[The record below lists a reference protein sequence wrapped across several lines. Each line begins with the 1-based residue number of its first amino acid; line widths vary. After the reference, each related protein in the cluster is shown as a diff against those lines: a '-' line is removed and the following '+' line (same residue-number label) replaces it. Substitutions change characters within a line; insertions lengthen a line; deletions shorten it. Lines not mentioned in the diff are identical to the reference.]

1 MPQVMKAPPPP
12 KKKGRRWGG
21 RWRDMEKGGG
31 RGDFVPSEEINP
43 HVRQKDHADLLMVGQ
58 IQRK

>member
-1 MPQVMKAPPPP
+1 MVKTKDAPGDESPPP
-12 KKKGRRWGG
+12 KKKMR
-21 RWRDMEKGGG
+21 GGG
-31 RGDFVPSEEINP
+31 RDFVPSEEINP

>member
-1 MPQVMKAPPPP
+1 MVKTKDAPGDESPPPP
-12 KKKGRRWGG
+12 KK
-21 RWRDMEKGGG
+21 KGGG
-31 RGDFVPSEEINP
+31 RGDFVPTEEINP